1 MRSSKRNASYM
12 VHKDSKQPILNWD
25 NSDVQRNMLDAVQFW
40 LDKGVDGF
48 FLANVEYMK
57 RTIDGEQ
64 PDWDGIVALLEKV
77 RERANQQRETSVN
90 QSPVYAIVV
99 DKRPN

>member
-1 MRSSKRNASYM
+1 M

-25 NSDVQRNMLDAVQFW
+25 NSDVQKSMFDAVQFW

-57 RTIDGEQ
+57 RTSGGDQ
-64 PDWDGIVALLEKV
+64 PDWDAIAELLEQV
-77 RERANQQRETSVN
+77 REKVNEQRETSTN
-90 QSPVYAIVV
+90 QSPVYVV
-99 DKRPN
+99 VADKSVITRAL